1 MTTVSYRTRG
11 PLVSHFCLALASA
24 ISVSA
29 AMPLAVTVAAETGAA
44 ETGTTSA
51 SDTEPAGDARAL
63 VDEALRHEIA
73 GEDKQRNE
81 SLQAALEHEPEFE
94 PALWHSGYVQFDDR
108 WVRFDDVPLLA
119 AKHRNWIRYKQRRDK
134 SSDSVRGHL
143 KLAAW
148 CGSNGLGQQRRA
160 HLSRVLD
167 LDPNHEGARA
177 ALGHRRINGQWVTS
191 ERLSE
196 FRDRFS
202 RASEALK
209 RWKPELEDIREQL
222 ESDQDSDRKEGVER
236 LMAIDDPAAI
246 PAMEMVLSTADEKL
260 GMLALNALDN
270 MKVHEAAVGLAR
282 QAVFSPW
289 PAVRQ
294 GAADRLANRPM
305 DTYVP
310 VLLSAMSW
318 PVVSGMEMGRARGGG
333 IAYRHALYREGTD
346 QRRLVIFDGR
356 YRINSS
362 SGPNRRALAGI
373 AGRAGQGDLAAND
386 LLAVNL
392 SRQMEAAQAFVRQ
405 FNAMV
410 RARQLSV
417 ARENAR
423 TSAINE
429 HVASILETA
438 TGMSLPATADEWWQW
453 WYDYNEVYVDGEKP
467 LQQSLIRDDVTV
479 NAPAAIGSLNLGD
492 CLAAGTLVW
501 TVSGPMPIEEINV
514 GDRVLSKHPET
525 GRLAYKPVL
534 RRTTRPAGPLVVIKI
549 GRETVRTSGGHAFWG
564 SGKGWVKARDL
575 QPGMP
580 LHGVTGTAELDAVE
594 RGEVAETYNLV
605 VADFHTYFV
614 GDAKILSH
622 DNTIRQPI
630 NEVVPGLAS
639 R

>member
-11 PLVSHFCLALASA
+11 LLVSRFCLVLVSA
-24 ISVSA
+24 ISISV
-29 AMPLAVTVAAETGAA
+29 AMPLAVKVAAETGAA
-44 ETGTTSA
+44 PA
-51 SDTEPAGDARAL
+51 ADTEPTGNARAL

-73 GEDKQRNE
+73 GKDEQRDE

-94 PALWHSGYVQFDDR
+94 PALWHSGYVQFDGR
-108 WVRFDDVPLLA
+108 WARFDDVPLLA
-119 AKHRNWIRYKQRRDK
+119 AKHTNWIRYQQRQDK

-148 CGSNGLGQQRRA
+148 CGNNGLGQQRRA

-177 ALGHRRINGQWVTS
+177 ALGHRRINGQWVTP

-209 RWKPELEDIREQL
+209 RWKPELEAIRQHF
-222 ESDQDSDRKEGVER
+222 ESDQDADRKEGLER

-260 GMLALNALDN
+260 GMLALRALDN
-270 MKVHEAAVGLAR
+270 TKVHEATVGLAR
-282 QAVFSPW
+282 QAVFAPW

-294 GAADRLANRPM
+294 SAAEKLADRPM
-305 DTYVP
+305 ETYVP

-318 PVVSGMEMGRARGGG
+318 PVVSGVEMGRARGGG
-333 IAYRHALYREGTD
+333 IAYRHTFYREGVD

-356 YRINSS
+356 YRINSPR
-362 SGPNRRALAGI
+362 GPNRRALAGI
-373 AGRAGQGDLAAND
+373 ANRAVQGDPEAGD
-386 LLAVNL
+386 LMAVNL
-392 SRQMEAAQAFVRQ
+392 SRQMAAAQAFVQQ
-405 FNAMV
+405 FNTMV

-423 TSAINE
+423 ASALNK

-438 TGMSLPATADEWWQW
+438 TGMSLPASADEWWQW

-467 LQQSLIRDDVTV
+467 LQQSFIRNDVTV
-479 NAPAAIGSLNLGD
+479 NSLATVGSLTLGD
-492 CLAAGTLVW
+492 CLAAATLVL
-501 TVSGPMPIEEINV
+501 TDSGPTPIEEINV

-534 RRTTRPAGPLVVIKI
+534 RRTTRPAGQLVAIKV
-549 GRETVRTSGGHAFWG
+549 GRETIRTSGGHAFWG
-564 SGKGWVKARDL
+564 SGKGWVKARNL
-575 QPGMP
+575 QPGMQ
-580 LHGVTGTAELDAVE
+580 LHGVTGTAELGAVE

-622 DNTIRQPI
+622 DNTIRQPV